1 MGKVMITF
9 RLMPDGPET
18 DLGKIE
24 EAARGIL
31 GDSFKNAQ
39 SKPFAFGLDALFIVC
54 VVPDEQGAADRLE
67 SSLSQ
72 IENVQGIEMVGVD
85 LV

>member
-9 RLMPDGPET
+9 RLMPEGPET
-18 DLGKIE
+18 DLGKVE
-24 EAARGIL
+24 EDARSVL

-67 SSLSQ
+67 SSLGQ
-72 IENVQGIEMVGVD
+72 IENVQGVEIVGVD

>member
-9 RLMPDGPET
+9 RLMPDDPET
-18 DLGKIE
+18 DLDKIE
-24 EAARGIL
+24 EDAKSLL

-39 SKPFAFGLDALFIVC
+39 SKPFAFGLNALFVVC

-72 IENVQGIEMVGVD
+72 IENVQGIEIVGVD